1 MFGDSYAAK
10 DKAVLSARGKALRT
24 FDWNGAPLFM
34 ESHLRDGVK
43 DSAAECLRIH
53 FVWLAKE
60 KLIIVGHCG
69 GHLDF

>member
-1 MFGDSYAAK
+1 VFGDDYAAK
-10 DKAVLSARGKALRT
+10 DKGVLSAKGKTLRT
-24 FDWNGAPLFM
+24 FEYNGEKFFM

-53 FVWLAKE
+53 FAWSAKE
-60 KLIIVGHCG
+60 RLIIVGHCG